1 MRIAVIINMITPYQR
16 LVFERLSERDDC
28 DLLVVYETAREPN
41 RQWRLDTSPPYRHV
55 VLDSWSLD
63 LAWLAKGSG
72 MKLVSDIYL
81 HVPKRPLS
89 ALRAFAPDAVVASG
103 GGIWSSPTNVV
114 ALAGRKKYG
123 WAFVPRWESFG
134 RPRPTFP
141 RRLAEPWVR
150 KFMRSGDAW
159 IAVGSRSRRDL
170 VELGADPARIFIW
183 PMIPAA
189 AGWDDSISPR
199 SSGPTRFLFV
209 GQLIERKGI
218 DVLLRAFADLNHA
231 ELLIAG
237 DGPLR
242 EGVLAASSRDSRVT
256 VHGHLEPKAL
266 DDLYR
271 QADVFVL
278 PSLYETWGLVV
289 NEALGRGLP
298 VVVTDQVGAADDLV
312 EDGVNGLVVP
322 AGSHE
327 ALADAMRRASKWT
340 PEKRR
345 AGQRLSTQ
353 KLKPFTFDNAAEA
366 IVQACRCGLMHR
378 SSA

>member
-16 LVFERLSERDDC
+16 LVFERLSEREDC
-28 DLLVVYETAREPN
+28 DLLVVYETAMEPN
-41 RQWRLDTSPPYRHV
+41 RQWQLEAPPSYRHV
-55 VLDSWSLD
+55 ILDSWSFD
-63 LAWLAKGSG
+63 LAWLARGSG
-72 MKLVSDIYL
+72 MKLVSDIYM

-103 GGIWSSPTNVV
+103 GGIWSSPTNVA
-114 ALAGRKKYG
+114 ALAARKEDG

-141 RRLAEPWVR
+141 RRIAEPWVR

-170 VELGADPARIFIW
+170 IELGADPERIFIW
-183 PMIPAA
+183 PMIPAPIR
-189 AGWDDSISPR
+189 GGDSTSPR

-218 DVLLRAFADLNHA
+218 DVLLGAFAGLNHA

-242 EGVLAASSRDSRVT
+242 DRVLTAGDSRVT
-256 VHGHLEPKAL
+256 VYGHLEPKAL
-266 DDLYR
+266 GDLYT

-289 NEALGRGLP
+289 NEALEHGLP
-298 VVVTDQVGAADDLV
+298 VIVTDQVGATDDLV
-312 EDGVNGLVVP
+312 EDGVNGLIVP
-322 AGSHE
+322 AGSTY
-327 ALADAMRRASKWT
+327 ALADAMRRVSTWT

-345 AGQRLSTQ
+345 AGHRVSTQ

-366 IVQACRCGLMHR
+366 IVQACRCGLVQR